1 MASGTL
7 THVPLLTSP
16 HELPLPARR
25 IVSLVPSLTESLAEL
40 GAAGSLAGVTDWC
53 WYPAEVVAPLPKVG
67 GTKTPHLDRIRDLQP
82 DLILV
87 NEEENRR
94 EDVEALAA
102 DFPCLVTFPRTVAD
116 NIDLVTLLGAITG
129 QEATAA
135 VWTSRMRSLEAQVR
149 ATMQQRAVRS
159 LAYLIWRKPYMT
171 INRDTYVHSVLELL
185 HCANPWGA
193 ATNRYPAITLEEL
206 ESEDPDMV
214 CLSSEPFPFEAKHVA
229 EYQTL
234 LPASR
239 AVQQGQVFVDD
250 GTLYCWYGTRWVRAL
265 EHFLTSPHYV

>member
-1 MASGTL
+1 M
-7 THVPLLTSP
+7 PLLHSP
-16 HELPLPARR
+16 GDLPLPARR

-67 GTKTPHLDRIRDLQP
+67 GTKTPQLERIRELQP

-87 NEEENRR
+87 NEEENRK

-102 DFPCLVTFPRTVAD
+102 DFPCLVTFPRTVTD
-116 NIDLVTLLGAITG
+116 NIDLIALLGTITG
-129 QEATAA
+129 QEAIAA
-135 VWTSRMRSLEAQVR
+135 VWTSRMRALEAEVR

-185 HCANPWGA
+185 RCENPWGA
-193 ATNRYPAITLEEL
+193 ASERYPAVTVEEL
-206 ESEDPDMV
+206 ELVDPEMV

-229 EYQTL
+229 EYQAM
-234 LPASR
+234 LPGSR
-239 AVQQGQVFVDD
+239 AVQRGQVFVDD

-265 EHFLTSPHYV
+265 EHFLHSPYFA

>member
-1 MASGTL
+1 M
-7 THVPLLTSP
+7 
-16 HELPLPARR
+16 
-25 IVSLVPSLTESLAEL
+25 SLVPSLTESLAEL

-53 WYPAEVVAPLPKVG
+53 WYPTEVVAPLPKVG

-116 NIDLVTLLGAITG
+116 NIDLVSLLGAITG
-129 QEATAA
+129 EDATAA
-135 VWTSRMRSLEAQVR
+135 EWTSRMRSLEAEVR
-149 ATMQQRAVRS
+149 ATMQQRAARS

-185 HCANPWGA
+185 HCANPWGN
-193 ATNRYPAITLEEL
+193 ATDRYPAITVDEL

-214 CLSSEPFPFEAKHVA
+214 CLSSEPFPFEEKHVA
-229 EYQTL
+229 EYEAL
-234 LPASR
+234 LPGSR

-265 EHFLTSPHYV
+265 EHFLKSPHYA